1 MFIIIIIIFIC
12 YFLFLY
18 AYPRLLRPSLFVV
31 VTSVVHCAH
40 LFFFFH
46 ISFYNNFQLVDP
58 ELTDCTKGS
67 GRGKVGGA
75 RKRKGR
81 RESSTSLSFWNDQMR
96 CNSHG
101 ALRVVLFWC
110 GTVRPSSSRPLTLVP
125 AGGGFFVYDS
135 MQRFFSSFCTFLCH
149 RRVWGGWHRDPG
161 PV

>member
-67 GRGKVGGA
+67 GRGKVGGQ
-75 RKRKGR
+75 GR
-81 RESSTSLSFWNDQMR
+81 EREEGSLVHHCRSGTIR
-96 CNSHG
+96 CD
-101 ALRVVLFWC
+101 ATV
-110 GTVRPSSSRPLTLVP
+110 TVRYVLYYSGVVQY
-125 AGGGFFVYDS
+125 AH
-135 MQRFFSSFCTFLCH
+135 H
-149 RRVWGGWHRDPG
+149 RVGH
-161 PV
+161 